1 MPSSRSFVRF
11 SWGSKRILVR
21 FERIMNQQPTQRVGH
36 AASNRLQ
43 YCCVKCD
50 GTHGPGKSSKT
61 PDCCCIVLRRNCRV
75 SDQPANYLMCPNF
88 IKVIAREIAQ
98 KIGAFISDQ
107 RNPIKLNLYWF
118 RRSTMQQQSKL
129 PDTDKNPPFQTL
141 FFSVQTGIILTKVL
155 HSLPDVPQ
163 YRSLI
168 ISRNANFFFANA
180 LKWLEIT
187 IALIKSKSVELTNRG
202 PWF

>member
-21 FERIMNQQPTQRVGH
+21 SERIMNQQPTQRVGH

-43 YCCVKCD
+43 YCCVKCH

-61 PDCCCIVLRRNCRV
+61 PDESPKCVNCRV
-75 SDQPANYLMCPNF
+75 IDQPANYLMCPNF
-88 IKVIAREIAQ
+88 IKVITREIAQ
-98 KIGAFISDQ
+98 KIGAFVSDQ

-155 HSLPDVPQ
+155 HILPDVPQ
-163 YRSLI
+163 YKSLI
-168 ISRNANFFFANA
+168 ISRNANFFSANA
-180 LKWLEIT
+180 LKSLEIT
-187 IALIKSKSVELTNRG
+187 IAPIKTKSVELTNRG